1 MRKLR
6 TVRSKEKLK
15 FRLQLRKLILNMR
28 PHEKLDV
35 WKRAIDFVVTVYKM
49 TESFPRDERFGLIS
63 QIRRAAVS
71 VAANI
76 AEGAGRHTSKE
87 FKYFLS
93 NAQGSVSELA
103 TELLIAQR
111 LGYLKK
117 ENFDIGNRELTSIG
131 RMILGLS
138 RSLSRDS

>member
-1 MRKLR
+1 
-6 TVRSKEKLK
+6 
-15 FRLQLRKLILNMR
+15 MR

-35 WKRAIDFVVTVYKM
+35 WKRSIDFVVTVYKM

-111 LGYLKK
+111 LGYLKI
-117 ENFDIGNRELTSIG
+117 EAFDIGNMELTSIG
-131 RMILGLS
+131 RMIFGLS

>member
-1 MRKLR
+1 
-6 TVRSKEKLK
+6 
-15 FRLQLRKLILNMR
+15 MR

-35 WKRAIDFVVTVYKM
+35 WKRAIDFVVTVYKI

-76 AEGAGRHTSKE
+76 AEGAGRHTGKE

-117 ENFDIGNRELTSIG
+117 ELFDISNGELTSIG
-131 RMILGLS
+131 RMIFGLS

>member
-1 MRKLR
+1 
-6 TVRSKEKLK
+6 
-15 FRLQLRKLILNMR
+15 MR

-71 VAANI
+71 IAANI

-111 LGYLKK
+111 LGYLKI
-117 ENFDIGNRELTSIG
+117 EAFDIGHMELTSIG
-131 RMILGLS
+131 RMIFGLS

>member
-1 MRKLR
+1 
-6 TVRSKEKLK
+6 
-15 FRLQLRKLILNMR
+15 MR

-71 VAANI
+71 IAANI

-111 LGYLKK
+111 LGYLKI
-117 ENFDIGNRELTSIG
+117 EAFDIGNMELTSIG
-131 RMILGLS
+131 RMIFGLS

>member
-1 MRKLR
+1 
-6 TVRSKEKLK
+6 
-15 FRLQLRKLILNMR
+15 MR

-49 TESFPRDERFGLIS
+49 TESFPRDERFCLIS

-71 VAANI
+71 IAANI
-76 AEGAGRHTSKE
+76 DEGAGRHTSKE

-111 LGYLKK
+111 LGYLKI
-117 ENFDIGNRELTSIG
+117 EAFDIGNMELTSIG
-131 RMILGLS
+131 RMIFGLS

>member
-1 MRKLR
+1 
-6 TVRSKEKLK
+6 
-15 FRLQLRKLILNMR
+15 MR

-35 WKRAIDFVVTVYKM
+35 WKRAIDFVVTVYRM

-117 ENFDIGNRELTSIG
+117 EAFDMGNSELTSIG
-131 RMILGLS
+131 RMIFGLS

>member
-1 MRKLR
+1 
-6 TVRSKEKLK
+6 
-15 FRLQLRKLILNMR
+15 MR

-111 LGYLKK
+111 LGYLRK
-117 ENFDIGNRELTSIG
+117 ETFDNGNQELTSIG

-138 RSLSRDS
+138 RSLNRAS

>member
-1 MRKLR
+1 MEIMKS
-6 TVRSKEKLK
+6 RSKEGQILI
-15 FRLQLRKLILNMR
+15 LRKVTSAMR

-71 VAANI
+71 IAANI

-111 LGYLKK
+111 LGYLKI
-117 ENFDIGNRELTSIG
+117 EAFDIGNTELTSIG
-131 RMILGLS
+131 RMIFGLS

>member
-1 MRKLR
+1 MEIMKS
-6 TVRSKEKLK
+6 RSKEGQILI
-15 FRLQLRKLILNMR
+15 LRKVTSAMR

-71 VAANI
+71 IAANI

-111 LGYLKK
+111 LGYLKI
-117 ENFDIGNRELTSIG
+117 EAFDIGNMELTSIG
-131 RMILGLS
+131 RMIFGLS

>member
-1 MRKLR
+1 
-6 TVRSKEKLK
+6 
-15 FRLQLRKLILNMR
+15 MR

-35 WKRAIDFVVTVYKM
+35 WKRAIDFVVTVDKM

-71 VAANI
+71 IAANI

-111 LGYLKK
+111 LGYLKI
-117 ENFDIGNRELTSIG
+117 EAFDIGNMELTSIG
-131 RMILGLS
+131 RMIFGLS

>member
-1 MRKLR
+1 
-6 TVRSKEKLK
+6 
-15 FRLQLRKLILNMR
+15 MR

-35 WKRAIDFVVTVYKM
+35 WKRAIDFVVDVYKM
-49 TESFPRDERFGLIS
+49 TESFPRDEKFGLTS
-63 QIRRAAVS
+63 QLRRAAVS
-71 VAANI
+71 VPANI
-76 AEGAGRHTSKE
+76 AEGAGRHSTKE

-103 TELLIAQR
+103 TELLIAQK

-117 ENFDIGNRELTSIG
+117 DIFEVGNAELTSIG

-138 RSLSRDS
+138 RSVDRNS

>member
-1 MRKLR
+1 
-6 TVRSKEKLK
+6 
-15 FRLQLRKLILNMR
+15 MR
-28 PHEKLDV
+28 PPEKLDV

-71 VAANI
+71 IPANI
-76 AEGAGRHTSKE
+76 AEGAARHTSKE

-103 TELLIAQR
+103 TELLIALR

>member
-1 MRKLR
+1 
-6 TVRSKEKLK
+6 
-15 FRLQLRKLILNMR
+15 MR

-71 VAANI
+71 IAANI

-111 LGYLKK
+111 LGYLKI
-117 ENFDIGNRELTSIG
+117 EAFDTGNMELTSIG
-131 RMILGLS
+131 RMIFGLS

>member
-1 MRKLR
+1 
-6 TVRSKEKLK
+6 
-15 FRLQLRKLILNMR
+15 MR

-35 WKRAIDFVVTVYKM
+35 WKRAIEFVCAIYRM
-49 TESFPRDERFGLIS
+49 TETFPRDEKFGLTS

-71 VAANI
+71 VPANI
-76 AEGAGRHTSKE
+76 AEGAGRHTAKE

-103 TELLIAQR
+103 TELLIAQK

-117 ENFDIGNRELTSIG
+117 ETFDTGNRELTSIG

-138 RSLSRDS
+138 RSVSPDS

>member
-1 MRKLR
+1 
-6 TVRSKEKLK
+6 
-15 FRLQLRKLILNMR
+15 MR

-35 WKRAIDFVVTVYKM
+35 WKRAIDFVVAVYKI

-117 ENFDIGNRELTSIG
+117 EPFDINNEELTSIG
-131 RMILGLS
+131 RMIFGLS